1 MAHFGVKKAK
11 KVAVAALATVAA
23 VGGAALSCAPTYA
36 ATSVTIDDITVEMD
50 DTMPALK
57 EGANGVPLTYDLTY
71 DNEVDI
77 TESPIHKLK
86 SDEHFACSRDFTDS
100 NIILKDATG
109 FKAFTSSLEN
119 ARMMRDICDSVV
131 YTQYAGTYSASTT
144 SFDSSNLINFLI
156 TNGSGNEYTVDTDLV
171 YDEDED
177 GTIDYSFEVEDSTMM
192 TIVGQPMN
200 YNGNVRLRIK
210 PLRAGEARLNYTKDG
225 VTNYYL
231 VRIADFTYKD
241 SDGRVYY
248 NFKPARS
255 SHEFLQVK
263 AYYIGTEDINLPNHD
278 AYSPIEIN
286 FGAEAFSGLNDIS
299 AAKAVTDTNDP
310 VSVDVDVKLKSLN
323 SNITV
328 REGSKVSFEGELD
341 GNVNARD
348 ADSKVTFGEGT
359 TQPDAQRVLVSAG
372 SGAELVFN
380 GGDYDDIMISGANE
394 TRITVN
400 SGSYK
405 QKAVAAT
412 AETDSLIRSGGTVT
426 INDGTFE
433 HEVKALDGD
442 AAEPDAIWHNDTH
455 ALIHAYNPASGE
467 GDKTISIKNGTFRT
481 NGTVFS
487 AEQSYNQDSSGARFV
502 IDNGDFEAKHMMAIA
517 NDWNGVTTINGGTFN
532 TYDRFYVWD
541 VLNDWECNELPFED
555 GALGA
560 VARSCNAN
568 GDETRRD
575 WGTGVQG
582 GARVLVKPD
591 LNHIVVKGGDFSD
604 GVDTDGSGV
613 QAASGYYEV
622 ELDTDYDN
630 DGRKDVRVLP
640 ERVFGASVGL
650 YEEKAFDA
658 PDGFQLIDQTN
669 DACSVRFENGQV
681 IIKGLRVTGGESA
694 NFCKFSISDK
704 ESRVDFYSV
713 SVVDN
718 NDYKDGEPISLSE
731 GDSVTPDDTT
741 KNPEDYDWT
750 VVDGNEYCT
759 VSDSGVITA
768 IKGGGKCTIVAR
780 DPEVDPD
787 NDNKHEVITWEVTTT
802 NPIDMNVGDTVKPDD
817 LPDGAD
823 DGEWSSDDTNVC
835 TVSADG
841 VITAKKAGTCHVTLT
856 LEDGT
861 IYTWTVNI
869 KENPNTLDK
878 RQAMTFSIAGAAI
891 AGLGAMI
898 AVAKRFIRR

>member
-23 VGGAALSCAPTYA
+23 VGGAALSYAPTYA

-50 DTMPALK
+50 GTMPALK
-57 EGANGVPLTYDLTY
+57 EDANGVPLTYDTTY

-77 TESPIHKLK
+77 TESTIHKLK
-86 SDEHFACSRDFTDS
+86 SDEHFACSRDFTNS
-100 NIILKDATG
+100 NIILKDAAG

-119 ARMMRDICDSVV
+119 AKKMRDICDSVI
-131 YTQYAGTYSASTT
+131 YAQYAGTYTDSTT

-171 YDEDED
+171 YDENGD

-200 YNGNVRLRIK
+200 NNGNVRLRIK
-210 PLRAGEARLNYTKDG
+210 PLKAGEAQLNYTKDG
-225 VTNYYL
+225 TTKHYI

-241 SDGRVYY
+241 NDGRVYY
-248 NFKPARS
+248 NFKPARYTN
-255 SHEFLQVK
+255 EFMLVK
-263 AYYIGTEDINLPNHD
+263 AYYIGTEDINLPDHD
-278 AYSPIEIN
+278 AYYPVDIN
-286 FGAEAFSGLNDIS
+286 FGAEASSGVNPTS
-299 AAKAVTDTNDP
+299 AAKAVTGTNDP
-310 VSVDVDVKLKSLN
+310 VSVDVNVKLKSLDLD
-323 SNITV
+323 ITV

-341 GNVNARD
+341 GNVHVRD
-348 ADSKVTFGEGT
+348 AGSKMTFEEGT
-359 TQPDAQRVLVSAG
+359 TQPDTQRVMVDAT

-380 GGDYDDIMISGANE
+380 GGDYDDILINGA
-394 TRITVN
+394 TKDTLITIN
-400 SGSYK
+400 GGSYK

-412 AETDSLIRSGGTVT
+412 AETDSLIRSCGTVT
-426 INDGTFE
+426 INDGMFE

-442 AAEPDAIWHNDTH
+442 ADEPDAIWHNDTH
-455 ALIHAYNPASGE
+455 ALIHVYNTAS
-467 GDKTISIKNGTFRT
+467 GDKTIRIKNGTFRT

-487 AEQSYNQDSSGARFV
+487 AEQSYNQDSSGARFI
-502 IDNGDFEAKHMMAIA
+502 IDDGDFEAKHMMAIA
-517 NDWNGVTTINGGTFN
+517 NGWNGITTINGGTFN

-541 VLNDWECNELPFED
+541 VLNGWECNEPPFED
-555 GALGA
+555 SALGA
-560 VARSCNAN
+560 VARSCNAD

-582 GARVLVKPD
+582 GARVLVEPD

-604 GVDTDGSGV
+604 GADTDGSGV
-613 QAASGYYEV
+613 QPASGYYEV
-622 ELDTDYDN
+622 KLDTDYDN

-640 ERVFGASVGL
+640 ERVYSTSVGL
-650 YEEKAFDA
+650 YEEKAFNV
-658 PDGFQLIDQTN
+658 PDGFQLIAQTN

-681 IIKGLRVTGGESA
+681 IIKGLKVTGGETA

-704 ESRVDFYSV
+704 ESRVDTYSV

-780 DPEVDPD
+780 DPEADPD